1 MKRPNFEPIFT
12 DKSDFCERTSEK
24 PVETFVPNQSM
35 TLSEMMR
42 RFESGQRLN
51 VHSSPMNQFYS
62 SEEEADL
69 NSERFEDAPPTDVH
83 DISDVHRYYKEHQER
98 KQEFAEKRKKAKE
111 AKPAPAPQAPAADP
125 PEDPAK

>member
-35 TLSEMMR
+35 TLAEMMA
-42 RFESGQRLN
+42 RFEAGQRLN
-51 VHSSPMNQFYS
+51 VHQSPMNQFYR
-62 SEEEADL
+62 SEEEADA
-69 NSERFEDAPPTDVH
+69 NAERFDDAPPTDVN
-83 DISDVHRYYKEHQER
+83 DITDVHRYFKEHQER
-98 KQEFAEKRKKAKE
+98 KIEYAEKRKKAE
-111 AKPAPAPQAPAADP
+111 EVKPAPAPQAPAADP